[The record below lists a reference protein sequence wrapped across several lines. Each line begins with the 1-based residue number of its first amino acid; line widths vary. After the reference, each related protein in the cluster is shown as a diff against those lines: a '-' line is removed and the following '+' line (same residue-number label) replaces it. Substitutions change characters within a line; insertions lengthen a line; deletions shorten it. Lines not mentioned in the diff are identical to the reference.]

1 MKNSSLIVF
10 CLLIAFQ
17 NFNFAQSDIN
27 NYKYVSVPDRFEFLK
42 LSDQYQ
48 LNSLTKFLLKKN
60 GFNLL
65 EGSANYPKDLSEN
78 RCLLLNVDVLKLKG
92 FLKTK
97 LEVQFRNCRSEIIYK
112 SEIGTSK
119 QKDFQKAY
127 HEALRSAFESVA
139 ALEYRYEARQSSV
152 VAKDTS
158 PILSTKAPASVEVS
172 TPNKMPPVP
181 EVPVVSSAVVV
192 TSVPPPAPKA
202 PQTLKDVISQDE
214 KNTIQVKATNYGF
227 KVLDVVSDKVLYTLH
242 ATIYDGVFIINNK
255 PGIAYQRGNRW
266 VREYV
271 SDSKIVIEPLF

>member
-1 MKNSSLIVF
+1 MKNNSLIVF

-17 NFNFAQSDIN
+17 NFTFAQSDIN
-27 NYKYVSVPDRFEFLK
+27 NYKYVSVSDRFDFLK
-42 LSDQYQ
+42 TADQYQ
-48 LNSLTKFLLKKN
+48 LNSLTKFLLNKS
-60 GFNLL
+60 GFTVLDRLN
-65 EGSANYPKDLSEN
+65 SYPKDLSED
-78 RCLLLNVDVLKLKG
+78 RCLLLDVSVEKLKG

-158 PILSTKAPASVEVS
+158 PTLSAKAPASVEVS
-172 TPNKMPPVP
+172 APKKVPPVP
-181 EVPVVSSAVVV
+181 EAPVVSSAAVV

-202 PQTLKDVISQDE
+202 PQTPKVVVSQDE
-214 KNTIQVKATNYGF
+214 KNTILVKATNYGF
-227 KVLDVVSDKVLYTLH
+227 KVLDVVSNKILYTLH
-242 ATIYDGVFIINNK
+242 ATIYDGVFIIDNK
-255 PGIAYQRGNRW
+255 SGIAYQRGNRW

>member
-1 MKNSSLIVF
+1 MFTFIWDDS
-10 CLLIAFQ
+10 
-17 NFNFAQSDIN
+17 
-27 NYKYVSVPDRFEFLK
+27 R
-42 LSDQYQ
+42 
-48 LNSLTKFLLKKN
+48 LNS
-60 GFNLL
+60 
-65 EGSANYPKDLSEN
+65 YPKDLSED
-78 RCLLLNVDVLKLKG
+78 RRLLLDVSVEKLKG

-158 PILSTKAPASVEVS
+158 PILSAKAPASVEMS
-172 TPNKMPPVP
+172 APNKVPPVP
-181 EVPVVSSAVVV
+181 EVPVVSSAAVV

-202 PQTLKDVISQDE
+202 PKTPKVVVSQDE
-214 KNTIQVKATNYGF
+214 KNTILVKATNYGF

-242 ATIYDGVFIINNK
+242 ATIYDGVFIIDNK

>member
-1 MKNSSLIVF
+1 MKNNSLIVF

-17 NFNFAQSDIN
+17 NFTFAQSDIN
-27 NYKYVSVPDRFEFLK
+27 NYKYVSVSDRFDFLK
-42 LSDQYQ
+42 TADQYQ
-48 LNSLTKFLLKKN
+48 LNSLTKFLLNKS
-60 GFNLL
+60 GFTVLDRSN
-65 EGSANYPKDLSEN
+65 SYPKDLSED
-78 RCLLLNVDVLKLKG
+78 RCLLLDVSVEKLKG

-158 PILSTKAPASVEVS
+158 PILSAKAPASVEMS
-172 TPNKMPPVP
+172 APNKVPPVP
-181 EVPVVSSAVVV
+181 EVPVVSSAAVV

-202 PQTLKDVISQDE
+202 SKTPKVVVSQDE
-214 KNTIQVKATNYGF
+214 KNTILVKATNYGF

-242 ATIYDGVFIINNK
+242 ATIYDGVFIIDNK

>member
-1 MKNSSLIVF
+1 ML
-10 CLLIAFQ
+10 
-17 NFNFAQSDIN
+17 D
-27 NYKYVSVPDRFEFLK
+27 VSVE
-42 LSDQYQ
+42 
-48 LNSLTKFLLKKN
+48 
-60 GFNLL
+60 
-65 EGSANYPKDLSEN
+65 
-78 RCLLLNVDVLKLKG
+78 KLKG

-158 PILSTKAPASVEVS
+158 PILSAKAPASVEMS
-172 TPNKMPPVP
+172 APNKVPPVP
-181 EVPVVSSAVVV
+181 EVPVVSSAAVV

-202 PQTLKDVISQDE
+202 PKTPKVVVSQDE
-214 KNTIQVKATNYGF
+214 KNTILVKATNYGF

-242 ATIYDGVFIINNK
+242 ATIYDGVFIIDNK

>member
-1 MKNSSLIVF
+1 MKNNSIIVF

-17 NFNFAQSDIN
+17 NFTFAQSDIN
-27 NYKYVSVPDRFEFLK
+27 NYKYVSVSDRFDFLK
-42 LSDQYQ
+42 TSDQYK
-48 LNSLTKFLLKKN
+48 LNSLTKFLLNKS
-60 GFNLL
+60 GFTVLDRLN
-65 EGSANYPKDLSEN
+65 SYPKDLSED
-78 RCLLLNVDVLKLKG
+78 RCLLLDVSVEKLKG

-112 SEIGTSK
+112 SEIGSSK

-139 ALEYRYEARQSSV
+139 ALEYRYEALPSSV
-152 VAKDTS
+152 VAKDPNS
-158 PILSTKAPASVEVS
+158 VLAAKAPVPAEVS
-172 TPNKMPPVP
+172 EPYKAPPVP
-181 EVPVVSSAVVV
+181 EVSFVSSAVVV
-192 TSVPPPAPKA
+192 QSIPPPAPKA
-202 PQTLKDVISQDE
+202 PQTPKVVVSQDE

>member
-17 NFNFAQSDIN
+17 NFIFAQSDIN

-158 PILSTKAPASVEVS
+158 PILSAKAPASVEMS
-172 TPNKMPPVP
+172 APNKVPPVP

-202 PQTLKDVISQDE
+202 PQTPKDVI
-214 KNTIQVKATNYGF
+214 
-227 KVLDVVSDKVLYTLH
+227 
-242 ATIYDGVFIINNK
+242 
-255 PGIAYQRGNRW
+255 
-266 VREYV
+266 
-271 SDSKIVIEPLF
+271 

>member
-17 NFNFAQSDIN
+17 NFIFAQSDIN

-97 LEVQFRNCRSEIIYK
+97 LEVQFRNSFLLSIPPMQLNFFDI
-112 SEIGTSK
+112 SK
-119 QKDFQKAY
+119 P
-127 HEALRSAFESVA
+127 L
-139 ALEYRYEARQSSV
+139 
-152 VAKDTS
+152 AK
-158 PILSTKAPASVEVS
+158 
-172 TPNKMPPVP
+172 
-181 EVPVVSSAVVV
+181 
-192 TSVPPPAPKA
+192 PPAPQNRSIK
-202 PQTLKDVISQDE
+202 
-214 KNTIQVKATNYGF
+214 
-227 KVLDVVSDKVLYTLH
+227 LY
-242 ATIYDGVFIINNK
+242 F
-255 PGIAYQRGNRW
+255 
-266 VREYV
+266 
-271 SDSKIVIEPLF
+271 LFAILF

>member
-1 MKNSSLIVF
+1 MKNNSLIVF

-17 NFNFAQSDIN
+17 NFTFAQSDIN
-27 NYKYVSVPDRFEFLK
+27 NYKYVSVSDRFDFLK
-42 LSDQYQ
+42 TADQYQ
-48 LNSLTKFLLKKN
+48 LNSLTKFLLNKS
-60 GFNLL
+60 GFTVLDRLN
-65 EGSANYPKDLSEN
+65 SYPKDLSED
-78 RCLLLNVDVLKLKG
+78 RCLLLDVSVEKLKG

-139 ALEYRYEARQSSV
+139 ALEYRYEARQSSF

-158 PILSTKAPASVEVS
+158 PTLSAKAPASVEVS
-172 TPNKMPPVP
+172 APNKVPPVP
-181 EVPVVSSAVVV
+181 EAPVVSSAAVV

-202 PQTLKDVISQDE
+202 PQTPKVVVSQDG
-214 KNTIQVKATNYGF
+214 KNTILVKATNYGF

-242 ATIYDGVFIINNK
+242 ATIYDGVFIIDNK
-255 PGIAYQRGNRW
+255 SGIAYQRGNRW

>member
-17 NFNFAQSDIN
+17 NFIFAQSDIN
-27 NYKYVSVPDRFEFLK
+27 NYKYVSVPDRFDFLK
-42 LSDQYQ
+42 TADQYQ
-48 LNSLTKFLLKKN
+48 LNSLTKFLLNKS
-60 GFNLL
+60 GFTVLDRSN
-65 EGSANYPKDLSEN
+65 SYPKDLSED
-78 RCLLLNVDVLKLKG
+78 RCLLLDVSVEKLKG

-158 PILSTKAPASVEVS
+158 PILSAKAPASVEMS
-172 TPNKMPPVP
+172 APNKVPPVP
-181 EVPVVSSAVVV
+181 EVPVVSSAAVV
-192 TSVPPPAPKA
+192 TSVPQPAPKA
-202 PQTLKDVISQDE
+202 PKTPKVVVSQDE
-214 KNTIQVKATNYGF
+214 KNTILVKATNYGF
-227 KVLDVVSDKVLYTLH
+227 KVLDVVSNKVLYTLH
-242 ATIYDGVFIINNK
+242 ATIYDGVFIIDNK